1 MKVCQSCGYENND
14 NAKFCAECGIQFLN
28 TIFVCKSCG
37 QTYEKMVKY
46 CSECGTL
53 IQTDANQPFSGFAEE
68 ILLTKELD
76 FSHKAVDLGLSVKWA
91 DRYIGASS
99 PTEKGDYFAWGELK
113 PKFYYGKDNYKW
125 YCNGKYL
132 RPGGLK
138 SIVGSEYDIAQ
149 VAWGDKWRLPTPQQV
164 EELIEKCTWEKIDQ
178 TCFKVT
184 GINGNSIILPETGI
198 FEESDILLD
207 EDVERVTMYWAAS
220 LVDKKEYEEDFYSS
234 SLEKYDE
241 DLALGLYSGIESF
254 RGGPSFE
261 HIVHACERFKG
272 LNVRAV
278 L

>member
-53 IQTDANQPFSGFAEE
+53 IQTDENQRFSGFAEE

-91 DRYIGASS
+91 DRNIGAPS

-113 PKFYYGKDNYKW
+113 PKYYYGQDNYKW
-125 YCNGKYL
+125 YSNGKYL

-138 SIVGSEYDIAQ
+138 SIVGSKFDIAQ
-149 VAWGDKWRLPTPQQV
+149 VAWGDKWRLPTTQQV
-164 EELIEKCTWEKIDQ
+164 EELIEKCTWEEEQ
-178 TCFKVT
+178 SYFKVT
-184 GINGNSIILPETGI
+184 GKNGSSIFLPKSGMYEGDS
-198 FEESDILLD
+198 FV
-207 EDVERVTMYWAAS
+207 EDDDSPTSYWTAS
-220 LVDKKEYEEDFYSS
+220 LVDNEEYENEFDH
-234 SLEKYDE
+234 SLKYYDE
-241 DLALGLYSGIESF
+241 DYASIFLTGTGLDAEF
-254 RGGPSFE
+254 RYF
-261 HIVHACERFKG
+261 G